1 MKNKLRSAKD
11 YRTSHKFSRILLF
24 AKMTLFVF
32 VLGLTQVKAGSSNS
46 QNKSMATAL
55 QTQTVSGTVV
65 DNTGFPLPG
74 VNVMV
79 KGTTTGTI
87 TDPNGKYSLEVSGD
101 NAVLVFSFIGYAIQ
115 EKPVVASVIDVTLEE
130 DTQDIDEVV
139 VVGYGS
145 QKKINLTGSVDAV
158 GGEELADRPVSNLG
172 EALQGVSPNLNIS
185 LSAAGG
191 EPGAKG
197 SWNIRGVGTLSG
209 SGAPLVL
216 VDGVQMDAENI
227 DPETVESI
235 SVLKDAS
242 AAAIYGA
249 RAPFGVVLITTKKGS
264 KSGKVKVTYKYN
276 LGLASPINLPEF
288 ESSKLITTAFNQAD
302 VNAGAAPTFNLE
314 QLQHVYGFMEGTY
327 PHQYDPNGTYT
338 NLWRGRWDGNANT
351 EWYGEYFKK
360 YSTRQTHSINLD
372 GGSEKVQYHLGA
384 GYYGQ
389 DGQYNWADEYFKRY
403 NMIANISSAVTDWLK
418 LDFST
423 KYSQTQT
430 KLPLGEGGRA
440 DRNEF
445 YHEIG
450 IFWPTTPHV
459 EGAFE
464 NPFVQLLKDGGHSKK
479 IVNDLWTTIGAE
491 FEPIKDWKTK
501 MTYNFNNYETN
512 GYSHFKE
519 VYVNVPDAS
528 NQNIGAPTNAIS
540 KYYNN
545 GFNTMANVY
554 TSYEKT
560 LGVNYFK
567 LMVGYERLYKE
578 YGGLSGSRNGLITNE
593 VPSIS
598 TAVGDAIVLDDFLEH
613 SSTQGFFGRL
623 NYMYDEKIL
632 FEASARYDGSS
643 RFAPDHRW
651 GMFPSASVG
660 YVVSK
665 EDFWSPIS
673 GYVNNFKVRGSYG
686 SLGNQN
692 VSNYLYLSNMNIRTQ
707 TPPNSPNVVFN
718 GNLPL
723 YVGNAPGLI
732 SPTLTWET
740 VTTADIGFDAG
751 FFDNKLT
758 ATFDWYNR
766 TTSDMFGPGDI
777 TTSVLGTGS
786 PMKNNAV
793 MSTKGWEISLNW
805 KHQVSDVKYSVG
817 IALADSKSKV
827 LEYKNEDKLLTDWYE
842 GKEMGEIWGY
852 ETDRLIQNN
861 DDIANMPDQSKF
873 YATWTP
879 GDMLYKDKNGDGIIN
894 DGANTLDD
902 HGDLV
907 KLGNSTPRY
916 TVGINATASW
926 KGLDF
931 RMFWQ
936 GVLKRDFYVD
946 YSPYSGN
953 MFYGMV
959 GSNTTSTLLKG
970 TDHLDYWRPA
980 NEVEGF
986 ENITLPDG
994 SAGKIYHLGA
1004 NTDSFFPKPYTSSET
1019 AKNLQKQSKYLINAA
1034 YMRLKNIQL
1043 GYTLPQDLTRKAHIE
1058 KLRFYISGEN
1068 LLTFTKVPK
1077 MADPE
1082 ALIDRNSFTGNNG
1095 YHGVGKMYPLS
1106 RIYSFGVN
1114 LTF

>member
-1 MKNKLRSAKD
+1 MKKKLRNVED
-11 YRTSHKFSRILLF
+11 YNNSRKFSKILLF
-24 AKMTLFVF
+24 TKMTLVIF
-32 VLGLTQVKAGSSNS
+32 VLGLTQVKAGSVYSKNTNMS
-46 QNKSMATAL
+46 AKL
-55 QTQTVSGTVV
+55 QTKTVSGTVI

-74 VNVMV
+74 VNVTI

-87 TDPNGKYSLEVSGD
+87 TDGNGKYSLKVDGD
-101 NAVLVFSFIGYAIQ
+101 NAILVFSFIGYAIQ
-115 EKPVVASVIDVTLEE
+115 ERPAVSSTMDITLEE

-139 VVGYGS
+139 IVGYGS
-145 QKKINLTGSVDAV
+145 QKKVNLTGSVDAV
-158 GGEELADRPVSNLG
+158 GGEELADRPVANLG

-191 EPGAKG
+191 EPGATG
-197 SWNIRGVGTLSG
+197 SWNIRGVGSLTGSG
-209 SGAPLVL
+209 SPLIL
-216 VDGVQMDAENI
+216 VDGVEMDANNI

-264 KSGKVKVTYKYN
+264 KTGNVKVTYKYN
-276 LGLASPINLPEF
+276 LGLASPINLPAF
-288 ESSKLITTAFNQAD
+288 ENSQMITTAFNQAD
-302 VNAGAAPTFNLE
+302 ENAGAAHTVNPE
-314 QLQHVYGFMEGTY
+314 QLQHVYGFMDGSY
-327 PHQYDPNGTYT
+327 PHQYDPNGTYD

-360 YSTRQTHSINLD
+360 YSTRQNHSINLD

-384 GYYGQ
+384 SMFNQ

-403 NMIANISSAVTDWLK
+403 NILANLSSDVTDWFK

-423 KYSQTQT
+423 KYTQTQRQ
-430 KLPLGEGGRA
+430 LPLGEGGRS

-459 EGAFE
+459 EGVFE
-464 NPFVQLLKDGGHSKK
+464 NPFVELLKHGGVSNNT
-479 IVNDLWTTIGAE
+479 VNDLWTTIGAE
-491 FEPIKDWKTK
+491 FEPIEGWKTR

-512 GYSHFKE
+512 GYSHFKQ
-519 VYVNVPDAS
+519 VFVNVPDAN
-528 NQNIGAPTNAIS
+528 NQNIGAPTNDIS
-540 KYYNN
+540 KFYNT
-545 GFNTMANVY
+545 GFNTMTNIY
-554 TSYEKT
+554 TSYEKN
-560 LGVNYFK
+560 LGVNYVK
-567 LMVGYERLYKE
+567 LMVGFERQYKE
-578 YGGLSGSRNGLITNE
+578 YGGLSGSKTNLITNE

-598 TAVGDAIVLDDFLEH
+598 TATGVMTLDDFLEH

-660 YVVSK
+660 YVISK

-692 VSNYLYLSNMNIRTQ
+692 VPNYLYLSNMDIRMQ
-707 TPPNSPNVVFN
+707 EPPANPNLIMN
-718 GNLPL
+718 GQLPL
-723 YVGNAPGLI
+723 YVNNAPSLI

-777 TTSVLGTGS
+777 TTSVLGTWS
-786 PMKNNAV
+786 PQQNNAT
-793 MSTKGWEISLNW
+793 MSTKGWEISLTW

-817 IALADSKSKV
+817 VALADSKSKV
-827 LEYKNEDKLLTDWYE
+827 LEYKNEDKLLTSWYE
-842 GKEMGEIWGY
+842 GKELGEIWGY
-852 ETDRLIQNN
+852 ETDRLIQNA
-861 DDIANMPDQSKF
+861 DDLNNMPDQSKF
-873 YATWTP
+873 YATWSE
-879 GDMLYKDKNGDGIIN
+879 GDMLYKDKDGNNIIN

-916 TVGINATASW
+916 TVGINANASW
-926 KGLDF
+926 KGVDF

-936 GVLKRDFYVD
+936 GVLKRDFYVP
-946 YSPYSGN
+946 YNSYSGN
-953 MFYGMV
+953 MYYGMV
-959 GSNTTSTLLKG
+959 GSNTTSTLIKG
-970 TDHLDYWRPA
+970 TEHLNYWRPA

-994 SAGKIYHLGA
+994 SAGKVYHLGA
-1004 NTDSFFPKPYTSSET
+1004 NTDSFFPKPYTSTET
-1019 AKNLQKQSKYLINAA
+1019 EKNLQTQSRYLINAA
-1034 YMRLKNIQL
+1034 YMRLKSLQI
-1043 GYTLPQDLTRKAHIE
+1043 GYTLPQSLTKKAYID
-1058 KLRFYISGEN
+1058 KLRFYISAEN
-1068 LLTFTKVPK
+1068 LLTFTKVPDF
-1077 MADPE
+1077 ADPE
-1082 ALIDRNSFTGNNG
+1082 ALIDRDSFGG
-1095 YHGVGKMYPLS
+1095 DHAYHGIGKTYPLA
-1106 RIYSFGVN
+1106 RVFSFGVN